1 MDMYA
6 ATVPVFDRMLS
17 NMQTWIRT
25 ARDHALAK
33 GFDESVYLTLRLA
46 PDMLPLPRQVQ
57 IASDA
62 SKSGAARL
70 ASIEVPSWP
79 DSEASMEELIQR
91 IQKTRDFI
99 KTITPEQIN
108 GSETRAVSVPR
119 RDKEPLKFEGQDFA
133 RFYNLPNF
141 FFHAT
146 MLYALLRNAGVPLG
160 KMDFLG
166 QPK

>member
-6 ATVPVFDRMLS
+6 ATVPVFDRMLI

-25 ARDHALAK
+25 ARDHAIAK

-46 PDMLPLPRQVQ
+46 PDMLPLPRQIQ

-62 SKSGAARL
+62 AKSGAARL

-79 DSEASMEELIQR
+79 DDEATLDDLIQR
-91 IQKTRDFI
+91 MQKTRDFL
-99 KTITPEQIN
+99 KTVTPEQIN
-108 GSETRAVSVPR
+108 GSEARAISVPR
-119 RDKEPLKFEGQDFA
+119 RSKEPLQFEGQDFV

-146 MLYALLRNAGVPLG
+146 TLYALLRNAGVPLG

>member
-25 ARDHALAK
+25 ARDHAIAK

-46 PDMLPLPRQVQ
+46 PDMLPLPRQIQ

-62 SKSGAARL
+62 AKSGAARL

-79 DSEASMEELIQR
+79 DDEATLDDLIQR
-91 IQKTRDFI
+91 MQKTRDFL
-99 KTITPEQIN
+99 KTVTPEQIN
-108 GSETRAVSVPR
+108 GSEARAISVPR
-119 RDKEPLKFEGQDFA
+119 RSKEPLQFEGQDFV

-146 MLYALLRNAGVPLG
+146 TLYALLRNAGVPLG